1 MGNAKIKNDLKGTKN
16 VVQLKDTL
24 AILFSYVFL
33 VLTMKIQQKN
43 DRLSQKIDA
52 CHKRVE
58 LVRRVG

>member
-33 VLTMKIQQKN
+33 VLTMKIQQK
-43 DRLSQKIDA
+43 K
-52 CHKRVE
+52 
-58 LVRRVG
+58 

>member
-33 VLTMKIQQKN
+33 VLTMKIQQK
-43 DRLSQKIDA
+43 IEA